1 MCKERR
7 EKMELYL
14 NKRDTFRGTFKKM
27 GYKNIFKGTP
37 LPTLLLMNITDSN
50 NDIIA
55 DHMWFN
61 YTKLFG
67 DLGELNSGDII
78 QFNARGVEYMKGYLG
93 DNDELKLKHPIEKD
107 YRLVYPTKIKLISR
121 SSYNRRNK

>member
-37 LPTLLLMNITDSN
+37 LPTLLLMNITDCN
-50 NDIIA
+50 NNIIA

-67 DLGELNSGDII
+67 NLGELNSGDII
-78 QFNARGVEYMKGYLG
+78 QFNARGITYTKGYLG
-93 DNDELKLKHPIEKD
+93 DNDELKELHPIKED

-121 SSYNRRNK
+121 SSYDRRNK